1 MIEKIQEPISV
12 ELIFNSQTKKIFP
25 YHVNWR
31 GKTYQ
36 IDKVGLHHF
45 FRQGRTLFHVFSV
58 SCDNLFFRLKLNTD
72 NLHWVLEEIAE
83 N

>member
-1 MIEKIQEPISV
+1 MLEKIQESVSV
-12 ELIFNSQTKKIFP
+12 ELVFNSQTKKIFP
-25 YHVNWR
+25 RHLAWR

-58 SCDNLFFRLKLNTD
+58 LSGGLFFRLKLNTD
-72 NLHWVLEEIAE
+72 NLHWTLEEIAE